1 LEGDG
6 VVLNWQE
13 LAGEL
18 WARQF
23 DCSRFDVAY
32 DDRAGVLPFSTL
44 RRRVEAAAKSWSRR
58 SFTTRA
64 QVVGGQWSGGAD
76 RPFGYT
82 LNLGV
87 RGSETYV
94 RFYDKAAQ
102 MKAVHDEDVDGSWTR
117 CELEF
122 RRDRANAALL
132 AFAGMRMPTV
142 AEALAGEGGPI
153 LLEVSGPA
161 AIAGVLRAHLDFKR
175 VGTNTRLENCKSAP
189 WWAAFLAG
197 CDKARL
203 VVRPVV
209 RSVER
214 SLKWIGKQVAVSL
227 GLVLAADGFGV
238 RTLHALAQYGQT
250 RFAKKHREMLST
262 HNNNFARSY
271 PAAGAAY
278 GTERG
283 ETRRPVARFGGDG
296 SDSAEPWDPS
306 IIPAL
311 GAVENR
317 CGDDGGSGAGVYF
330 SPTLGRWFGV
340 GLDAVVA

>member
-1 LEGDG
+1 
-6 VVLNWQE
+6 
-13 LAGEL
+13 
-18 WARQF
+18 
-23 DCSRFDVAY
+23 
-32 DDRAGVLPFSTL
+32 
-44 RRRVEAAAKSWSRR
+44 
-58 SFTTRA
+58 
-64 QVVGGQWSGGAD
+64 
-76 RPFGYT
+76 
-82 LNLGV
+82 
-87 RGSETYV
+87 
-94 RFYDKAAQ
+94 

-142 AEALAGEGGPI
+142 AEALAGESGPV

-161 AIAGVLRAHLDFKR
+161 AIAGVLRGHLDFKR

-227 GLVLAADGFGV
+227 GLVLAAEGFGV

-296 SDSAEPWDPS
+296 SDSAEPWDLS

-311 GAVENR
+311 CAVENR